1 MGFCLPYPLEEE
13 KILKTTESH
22 IGGGCLLFTTPIG
35 RSMADHAGQDTVERL
50 GSRDLNLDGEIINLA
65 IVGSSRFYDFMV
77 FEIAVESW
85 VDNNGYPDMIIVGGA
100 SGVDY
105 MAERWADN
113 NSVPIAVF
121 TEEWGD
127 PNRSLIDRGRAEA
140 ANSLTEKILGGASHI
155 LAMPSP
161 TSKWTRIVIEQ
172 AASRG
177 IPTDVHEVE

>member
-1 MGFCLPYPLEEE
+1 MF
-13 KILKTTESH
+13 S
-22 IGGGCLLFTTPIG
+22 TPFRPI
-35 RSMADHAGQDTVERL
+35 MAGPAGQDTVERL

-77 FEIAVESW
+77 FEGAVESW
-85 VDNNGYPDMIIVGGA
+85 VEENGYPDMIIVGGA

-113 NSVPIAVF
+113 NSVPLAVF
-121 TEEWGD
+121 TEEWSD
-127 PNRSLIDRGRAEA
+127 PNRSLVDRGRTEA
-140 ANSLTEKILGGASHI
+140 ANTLTEKILRGASHI

-172 AASRG
+172 ATSRG
-177 IPTDVHEVE
+177 IPTNVHEVE

>member
-1 MGFCLPYPLEEE
+1 
-13 KILKTTESH
+13 
-22 IGGGCLLFTTPIG
+22 
-35 RSMADHAGQDTVERL
+35 MA
-50 GSRDLNLDGEIINLA
+50 
-65 IVGSSRFYDFMV
+65 
-77 FEIAVESW
+77 FEGAVESW
-85 VDNNGYPDMIIVGGA
+85 VEENGYPDLIIVGGA

-121 TEEWGD
+121 SEEWGD
-127 PNRSLIDRGRAEA
+127 PSRSLIDRGRAEA
-140 ANSLTEKILGGASHI
+140 PNTLTEKILSGASHI

-177 IPTDVHEVE
+177 IPIDVHEVE

>member
-1 MGFCLPYPLEEE
+1 MF
-13 KILKTTESH
+13 S
-22 IGGGCLLFTTPIG
+22 TPFRPI
-35 RSMADHAGQDTVERL
+35 MAGPAGQDTVERL

-77 FEIAVESW
+77 FEGAVESW
-85 VDNNGYPDMIIVGGA
+85 VEENGYPDMIIVGGA

-113 NSVPIAVF
+113 NSVPLAVF
-121 TEEWGD
+121 TEEWSD
-127 PNRSLIDRGRAEA
+127 PNRSLVDRGRTEA
-140 ANSLTEKILGGASHI
+140 ANTLTEKILRGASHI

-172 AASRG
+172 ATSRG

>member
-1 MGFCLPYPLEEE
+1 MFSTPLRRMMANS
-13 KILKTTESH
+13 T
-22 IGGGCLLFTTPIG
+22 G
-35 RSMADHAGQDTVERL
+35 RHTVERL

-65 IVGSSRFYDFMV
+65 VVGSSRFYDFMV
-77 FEIAVESW
+77 FEGAIESW
-85 VDNNGYPDMIIVGGA
+85 VEENGYPDLIIVGGA

-121 TEEWGD
+121 SEEWSD
-127 PNRSLIDRGRAEA
+127 STRSLIDRGRGEA
-140 ANSLTEKILGGASHI
+140 PNTLTEKILSGASHI

>member
-1 MGFCLPYPLEEE
+1 M
-13 KILKTTESH
+13 
-22 IGGGCLLFTTPIG
+22 FTTPID
-35 RSMADHAGQDTVERL
+35 RSMAGHAGQDTVERL

-65 IVGSSRFYDFMV
+65 IVGSSRFYDFMA

-85 VDNNGYPDMIIVGGA
+85 VDDNGYPDMIIVGGA

-121 TEEWGD
+121 TEEWSD
-127 PNRSLIDRGRAEA
+127 PNRSLVDRGRAEA
-140 ANSLTEKILGGASHI
+140 ANTLTEKILGGASHI